1 MNWIVSELFYPDE
14 VSTAQILTDIALKKI
29 ETSELSVICGPSGYE
44 KTYDTKRIYIDCR
57 IKIFRVGVPSL
68 NKNKIFQRI
77 LRFLILT
84 IKMSWLVLIKVK
96 KGDKVFLTTNPTFL
110 ILTISILKS
119 FKSFNLEIL
128 VHDVFPENLVPAGLI
143 NKDSKKYKIL
153 SKIYNKS
160 YKKADR
166 IIVLGEDMK
175 ELLKNKITPEN
186 IIIDVVPNWCD
197 SDIYPLKEFN
207 MSRYLGVNVED
218 KIVLGF
224 AGNIGR
230 VQGIEEFINLFKKS
244 ENSDLVFVII
254 GDGSL
259 GKVVS
264 SKIRNESLQNIYY
277 LGPRSRSE
285 QNLFLNSCHIGLV
298 SLING
303 MKGLGVPSKTYNLMA
318 AGKPI
323 FYVGDPNSEIDN
335 YVINYNCGWS
345 FDWKN
350 EGAIINMMNSFSI
363 NDLSYISEKGV
374 NALLA
379 SKNYEKNKVLNLF

>member
-1 MNWIVSELFYPDE
+1 MNWIISELFYPDE
-14 VSTAQILTDIALKKI
+14 VSTAQILTEIALKKL
-29 ETSELSVICGPSGYE
+29 ESTELSVICGPSGYE
-44 KTYDTKRIYIDCR
+44 KSYNIKNNYMDSR
-57 IKIFRVGVPSL
+57 IKIYRVWVPSL

-84 IKMSWLVLIKVK
+84 TKMSWLVLIKVK
-96 KGDKVFLTTNPTFL
+96 KGDKVLLTTNPTFL
-110 ILTISILKS
+110 LITISFLKQI
-119 FKSFNLEIL
+119 KGFNLEIL
-128 VHDVFPENLVPAGLI
+128 VHDVFPENLIPAGIVKKESL
-143 NKDSKKYKIL
+143 KYKIL

-175 ELLKNKITPEN
+175 ELFQNKISPKN

-197 SDIYPLKEFN
+197 SSIYPIKELN
-207 MSRYLGVNVED
+207 MSKYLGVNVEG
-218 KIVLGF
+218 KIVFGF

-244 ENSDLVFVII
+244 KNSDLVLVII
-254 GDGSL
+254 GDGSFS
-259 GKVVS
+259 KVVS
-264 SKIRNESLQNIYY
+264 SKIRNEGLQNIYF

-298 SLING
+298 SLISG

-323 FYVGDPNSEIDN
+323 FYLGDTNSEIDN
-335 YVINYNCGWS
+335 YVINYDCGWS
-345 FDWKN
+345 FDWNN
-350 EGAIINMMNSFSI
+350 EVAILNLLNSFTI
-363 NDLSYISEKGV
+363 NDLSDISEKGV
-374 NALLA
+374 RALLA
-379 SKNYEKNKVLNLF
+379 SKNYVKDNLLNQF